1 VEADGAYPAVAYRLR
16 LTAITQTVSSLAFAP
31 TARAKLGLVVAQA
44 ASLIPQAVALS
55 MSLRLSSMP
64 KPGASLG

>member
-1 VEADGAYPAVAYRLR
+1 
-16 LTAITQTVSSLAFAP
+16 
-31 TARAKLGLVVAQA
+31 
-44 ASLIPQAVALS
+44 LIPQAVALS